1 MQYSNAVN
9 TSPYKANIISSYPK
23 NIGISCSSS
32 TIWIG
37 FRPIIEGYPGK
48 ERHDLNYIKA
58 GFINLYAD
66 SSTDCLQTNLA
77 NRSVGARALHLISTI
92 FGIFVVFRLHVI
104 PFSFFNVYR
113 NTRKLSSHVRYL
125 KSIEVQGC
133 TSFIVFRNESIAQLV
148 PLWTNLHVN
157 IFAGTPLV
165 NGRAR
170 ATSYQLS
177 AHSLMCLSLNN
188 YFFHWSK
195 ESKNLG
201 FWIPGSEIWVL
212 DSNLK

>member
-1 MQYSNAVN
+1 M
-9 TSPYKANIISSYPK
+9 
-23 NIGISCSSS
+23 
-32 TIWIG
+32 
-37 FRPIIEGYPGK
+37 
-48 ERHDLNYIKA
+48 
-58 GFINLYAD
+58 
-66 SSTDCLQTNLA
+66 
-77 NRSVGARALHLISTI
+77 
-92 FGIFVVFRLHVI
+92 I

-177 AHSLMCLSLNN
+177 AHSLKCLSLNN
-188 YFFHWSK
+188 YFFHWFK

-212 DSNLK
+212 DSNLKQIWDVFRIPKPRIPKSPSKMFPDSPSWGEFNVLW